1 MTEIELKKNM
11 TRNLSSEE
19 MIQEFRLRTRK
30 NAMLILD
37 IESWQFNT
45 LI

>member
-37 IESWQFNT
+37 IESLQFNT
-45 LI
+45 LM

>member
-1 MTEIELKKNM
+1 MTEIELKKHM

-19 MIQEFRLRTRK
+19 MLQEFRLRTRK
-30 NAMLILD
+30 NAMVILD
-37 IESWQFNT
+37 IESYQLNT